1 MLVPPPKV
9 VDIIQFLP
17 GEFSTLELGL
27 TKTGLI
33 EGANDTSTHYGGT
46 LFAPSNFAFQ
56 KLGPK
61 ITGFLFSKYGQKY
74 LKALLEYHIV
84 ANQTLYSDAYYKAES
99 VDSEVTDIPKGY
111 FHVRTNTLHHPRMLA
126 YPISKIDL
134 KTALNDKSLSV
145 DVARYGRFI
154 QIKINGFSTVTIED
168 GVAADG
174 VIQVVSN
181 VLIPPKAVDKG
192 LEPYQGEEL
201 TVEDLKERL
210 EPLVANLEGEEL

>member
-1 MLVPPPKV
+1 M
-9 VDIIQFLP
+9 P

-33 EGANDTSTHYGGT
+33 EAANDTSTHVGGT

-99 VDSEVTDIPKGY
+99 VDSDVTGVPKGY
-111 FHVRTNTLHHPRMLA
+111 FHLRFPTR
-126 YPISKIDL
+126 DL
-134 KTALNDKSLSV
+134 LRIALL
-145 DVARYGRFI
+145 RYFP
-154 QIKINGFSTVTIED
+154 D
-168 GVAADG
+168 
-174 VIQVVSN
+174 
-181 VLIPPKAVDKG
+181 
-192 LEPYQGEEL
+192 
-201 TVEDLKERL
+201 
-210 EPLVANLEGEEL
+210 